1 MAYFTYTL
9 LANRKIMWEYQK
21 QIIEIKDPSDYEIV
35 SEMDKFG
42 QEGWE
47 IFSIT
52 EKVVEE
58 WKTYGEPHKTVEYTM
73 YMKKLAE

>member
-1 MAYFTYTL
+1 
-9 LANRKIMWEYQK
+9 MWEYQK
-21 QIIEIKDPSDYEIV
+21 QIIEIKDPRDYEIV

-58 WKTYGEPHKTVEYTM
+58 WKIYGELHKIVEYIM

>member
-1 MAYFTYTL
+1 
-9 LANRKIMWEYQK
+9 MWEYQK
-21 QIIEIKDPSDYEIV
+21 QIIGLKDPSDYEIV

-58 WKTYGEPHKTVEYTM
+58 WKIFGETHKTVEYTM

>member
-1 MAYFTYTL
+1 
-9 LANRKIMWEYQK
+9 MWEYQK

-42 QEGWE
+42 QDGWE

>member
-1 MAYFTYTL
+1 
-9 LANRKIMWEYQK
+9 MWEYQK

-42 QEGWE
+42 QDSWE
-47 IFSIT
+47 IFSII

-58 WKTYGEPHKTVEYTM
+58 WKTYYGEQHKIVEYTM

>member
-1 MAYFTYTL
+1 MVYFTYTL
-9 LANRKIMWEYQK
+9 LANRKIMWEYKK
-21 QIIEIKDPSDYEIV
+21 QIIVIKDPSDYEIEY
-35 SEMDKFG
+35 EMNKFG

-58 WKTYGEPHKTVEYTM
+58 WKIYGEPHKTVEYTM